1 MRWIC
6 PGASNFPRNMDW
18 YCTPLV
24 QSAEYQ
30 CASGDTYSTIAE
42 TCSSIN
48 IANRFVFYQT
58 NSMLLTSIYSISLN
72 LVQGYNFFTENQD
85 FGLDYLLEP
94 GDLIQISSAAGGARI
109 AVDMSGSAP
118 LSDYRYALNL
128 ISPIGPNWRFYIRA
142 IVSPSKKVIIYGHF
156 LINGRNFN
164 QDYFLVFWVFQKIK
178 N

>member
-6 PGASNFPRNMDW
+6 PGASDFPRNMDW
-18 YCTPLV
+18 FCTPLV

-30 CASGDTYSTIAE
+30 CVSGDTYSTIAE

-58 NSMLLTSIYSISLN
+58 NSMTLTSIYSISLN
-72 LVQGYNFFTENQD
+72 LGQGYNFFTENQD
-85 FGLDYLLEP
+85 FGLDYLLKP
-94 GDLIQISSAAGGARI
+94 GDLIQISSAAGGAQI

-118 LSDYRYALNL
+118 LSDYSYAFNL

-142 IVSPSKKVIIYGHF
+142 IVSPSKKVIIWAF
-156 LINGRNFN
+156 FINFN
-164 QDYFLVFWVFQKIK
+164 HKFFQKIK